1 MPDWKTAPNQG
12 AWHVEMADHLGSR
25 LSIRY
30 TAKGIYYAYIDGRS
44 LGQWPSKDKAMMAA
58 YEAALHNPRR
68 LALRSHTTMEKPKTK
83 ETT

>member
-1 MPDWKTAPNQG
+1 MPDWRTAPNQG
-12 AWHVEMADHLGSR
+12 AWRVEMADHLGCR
-25 LSIRY
+25 LTIRS
-30 TAKGIYYAYIDGRS
+30 TAKDIYHAYINGRS

-68 LALRSHTTMEKPKTK
+68 LGLRSQTTEKPKTK